1 LTLAPNGSIQVKKL
15 QDIRSEKMSLK
26 VLESGSA
33 NRNSSIVIDPVFKLF
48 TAPKIVIVELR
59 SVSLGAFAGLQVGD
73 GAIK

>member
-1 LTLAPNGSIQVKKL
+1 
-15 QDIRSEKMSLK
+15 MSLK